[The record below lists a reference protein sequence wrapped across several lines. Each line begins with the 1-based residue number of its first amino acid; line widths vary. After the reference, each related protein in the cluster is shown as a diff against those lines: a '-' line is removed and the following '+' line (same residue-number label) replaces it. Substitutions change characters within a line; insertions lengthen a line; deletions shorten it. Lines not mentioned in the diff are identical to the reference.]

1 MLSLAFCALLSL
13 SLPPV
18 SPSGDEGLT
27 VDVESYTLPN
37 GMRITLYQD
46 HSLPKVVINTW
57 FTVGSK
63 DEVIGRTG
71 FAHLFEHLMFMGTE
85 RVPGSQFDVIMES
98 GGGFNNATTSQD
110 RTNYY
115 SQGPSSLLPTL
126 IWLDADRFEALD
138 DAMTVE
144 KLDAQREIVRNERR
158 QSGENVPYGRA
169 RLMMPGLL
177 YPEGHPYR
185 HSVIGSHEDLEAAA
199 LEDVIGFFRNYYV
212 PGNASLVIAGDFD
225 RDQVVDLIEN
235 TMGQLEAKPVPKHN
249 SASPV
254 SLPFEKRAITYDD
267 VKLPKLILAWHSPGY
282 MTDGDGAMDV
292 ISSILAGGSASR
304 LEKRLVNELG
314 LAQEVRASQGSAKL
328 GSIFSID
335 VTAAADADLDAIKAE
350 VLKVIDELAAEGGDA
365 ERASE
370 LARVQAQLERGFLQ
384 RNEDLL
390 RRADAINRYIHY
402 WDVTD
407 GFARD
412 LARWTSLAVDDV
424 RLWASRVFGEGRL
437 DMRVL
442 PTKDKAQVGELVELP
457 PVHPASESVA
467 SLDDRPANFTARSF
481 EPPKPT
487 THTLSNGIEV
497 VMVERP
503 GTKLFSGV
511 WMIPGGE
518 SRVPNEHAGL
528 STLIARTMTQGS
540 HGKDASDWTQEVE
553 SIGASIGVS
562 AGREQMLVRFSGLT
576 SKFSETLEFFRQA
589 ALSPNL
595 DAEDLQRERTLMIGD
610 IQRRADNPRSVAG
623 LVSRALLFGS
633 DTYRGRPLD
642 GNEETLTSLGN
653 LSLRPSG
660 DLDWLFE
667 ESNNVDQMNL
677 VDQGSIRIAYRELV
691 HSNNSTFVVVGDF
704 DSDYLLKFL
713 ESRFG
718 VLDSGSVRSENEE
731 GNGESARPN
740 FLDTLTP
747 PAAPLVE
754 ASSGRTILV
763 DKPGA
768 PQTVVY
774 ILRPMTKAE
783 SVERAIRT
791 CLDTALGGSFTSRLN
806 MNLREKNGYSY
817 GAGSRINQEGDQVL
831 MLASSSVRTDVTGVA
846 LTEFSKEFDALASG
860 DVSEEELA
868 KAIESSRTDVMGG
881 FGTTGAIAATFS
893 SLISNG
899 RPLDSKRAEL
909 SALDH
914 VALGALNELA
924 RSGIYE
930 WGNLQVV
937 LVGDAEAVLPQLT
950 EAGFPAPVRAD
961 ADGNLID

>member
-1 MLSLAFCALLSL
+1 MLSLAICTLLSL
-13 SLPPV
+13 SLPTVP
-18 SPSGDEGLT
+18 PSGDEGLT
-27 VDVESYTLPN
+27 VHVESYTLPN
-37 GMRITLYQD
+37 GMRITLYRD

-126 IWLDADRFEALD
+126 LWLDADRFEALD

-212 PGNASLVIAGDFD
+212 PGNASLVVAGDFD
-225 RDQVVDLIEN
+225 RDQVVELVEN
-235 TMGQLEAKPVPKHN
+235 TMGQLKAKPVPKHN

-254 SLPFEKRAITYDD
+254 SLPYEKRAVTYDD
-267 VKLPKLILAWHSPGY
+267 VQLPKLILAWHSPGY

-292 ISSILAGGSASR
+292 VASILAGGPATR

-314 LAQEVRASQGSAKL
+314 LAQEVNAYQGSAKL
-328 GSIFSID
+328 GSVFYID
-335 VTAAADADLDAIKAE
+335 VTGTADADLDAIKRE
-350 VLKVIDELAAEGGDA
+350 VLAVIDELVEPEGEDSLAAEL
-365 ERASE
+365 E
-370 LARVQAQLERGFLQ
+370 RVQAQLERSFLQ
-384 RNEDLL
+384 GSEDLL
-390 RRADAINRYIHY
+390 SRADAINRYIHY
-402 WDVTD
+402 WGVTD

-412 LARWTSLAVDDV
+412 LARWTSLAPEDI
-424 RLWASRVFGEGRL
+424 RSWSSRVLGEGRL

-442 PTKDKAQVGELVELP
+442 PAETEEQIGELVELP
-457 PVHPASESVA
+457 STSGDEPLVA
-467 SLDDRPANFTARSF
+467 SLDDRPKNFEARSF
-481 EPPKPT
+481 EPPTPT

-511 WMIPGGE
+511 WMVPGGE
-518 SRVPNEHAGL
+518 SMVPNEHAGL
-528 STLIARTMTQGS
+528 STLVARGMTQGAN
-540 HGKDASDWTQEVE
+540 GQDASDWTQEVE
-553 SIGASIGVS
+553 SIGASVGVS
-562 AGREQMLVRFSGLT
+562 SGRDEMIVRVSGLT
-576 SKFSETLEFFRQA
+576 SKFDETLEYFRQA
-589 ALSPNL
+589 ALAPNL
-595 DAEDLQRERTLMIGD
+595 DGDDLERERKLLIGN
-610 IQRRADNPRSVAG
+610 IQRRADNPRAVAG
-623 LVSRALLFGS
+623 LASRTLLFGS
-633 DTYRGRPLD
+633 DSYRGRPVD
-642 GNEETLTSLGN
+642 GYVSTITALGDMN
-653 LSLRPSG
+653 DAGRRESIVRAYE
-660 DLDWLFE
+660 WL
-667 ESNNVDQMNL
+667 
-677 VDQGSIRIAYRELV
+677 I
-691 HSNNSTFVVVGDF
+691 HSNDSTFVFVGDF
-704 DSDYLLKFL
+704 ESEQLLGFL
-713 ESRFG
+713 EAKFG
-718 VLDSGSVRSENEE
+718 GVDKETARRGQQVAEASAAV
-731 GNGESARPN
+731 NGGLAEQLLS
-740 FLDTLTP
+740 TLTT
-747 PAAPLVE
+747 PAPPLVSPS
-754 ASSGRTILV
+754 AGRTILI

-774 ILRPMTKAE
+774 ILRPMTQAE

-791 CLDTALGGSFTSRLN
+791 CLNTALGGSFTSRLN
-806 MNLREKNGYSY
+806 MNLRERNGYSY

-831 MLASSSVRTDVTGVA
+831 MLASSSVRTNVTGVA
-846 LTEFSKEFDALASG
+846 LAEFKKEFDALATG
-860 DVSEEELA
+860 NVSEEELA

-924 RSGIYE
+924 RSGIYD
-930 WGNLQVV
+930 WSNLQVV
-937 LVGDAEAVLPQLT
+937 LVGDAEAVLPQLK
-950 EAGFPAPVRAD
+950 EAGFPSPLRAD
-961 ADGNLID
+961 ADGNLLD